1 MCEAFYKAARGR
13 QTRPEIIE
21 FRKNF
26 HANIH
31 RLQQS
36 LINQQVNLGNYTY
49 FIINDPKKRMIC
61 AAAFE
66 ERVLH
71 HAMMNICEPVLESC
85 AIYDSYAC
93 RKNKGSH
100 AAIKRAQKYANTY
113 EWFLKLDI
121 RKYFDSIDHE
131 ILLKLLSRKFKD
143 DKLMALYHA
152 IINSYHVQPGKGLPI
167 GNLTSQHFA
176 NYYLCHFD
184 HWIKEQR
191 KVNAYVRYM
200 DDFLLFNASP
210 LALKQN
216 LSCIKKYLADE
227 LTLEIKPAIQLN
239 RSRKGI
245 PFLGYRIFPQKILL
259 QPQAKKRF
267 IKKWKNYETKYLLGT
282 LSENELAIRV
292 TALIEYLKHADSKN
306 YRKHVIKRF
315 GVSF

>member
-1 MCEAFYKAARGR
+1 MKRKGFLYENIYLYSNMCEAFYKAARGR

-113 EWFLKLDI
+113 EWFLKLEKSLI
-121 RKYFDSIDHE
+121 
-131 ILLKLLSRKFKD
+131 LKLSK
-143 DKLMALYHA
+143 
-152 IINSYHVQPGKGLPI
+152 Q
-167 GNLTSQHFA
+167 
-176 NYYLCHFD
+176 
-184 HWIKEQR
+184 
-191 KVNAYVRYM
+191 
-200 DDFLLFNASP
+200 
-210 LALKQN
+210 KQN
-216 LSCIKKYLADE
+216 
-227 LTLEIKPAIQLN
+227 
-239 RSRKGI
+239 
-245 PFLGYRIFPQKILL
+245 
-259 QPQAKKRF
+259 
-267 IKKWKNYETKYLLGT
+267 
-282 LSENELAIRV
+282 
-292 TALIEYLKHADSKN
+292 H
-306 YRKHVIKRF
+306 
-315 GVSF
+315 